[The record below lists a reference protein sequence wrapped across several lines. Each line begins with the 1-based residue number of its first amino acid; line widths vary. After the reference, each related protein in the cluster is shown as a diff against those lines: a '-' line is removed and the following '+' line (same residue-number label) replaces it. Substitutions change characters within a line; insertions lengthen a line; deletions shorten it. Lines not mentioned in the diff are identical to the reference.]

1 MLDAQGV
8 MDLPLKL
15 SVRVNLTRHPRK
27 SVRFHDV
34 KNRL

>member
-1 MLDAQGV
+1 MLYAQGV
-8 MDLPLKL
+8 VDLSLKL
-15 SVRVNLTRHPRK
+15 SVRADLTAHWK